1 MLPVTGIQQGPGLRG
16 QPIELGIDGLIDP
29 TLLPSNYD
37 PAIPVVADES
47 LQSGDLC
54 YFVNVGGV
62 QKLRKALAGDQG
74 TIASCFVK
82 QNVSAGAAVKAFV
95 QGLVALA
102 NTGTWT
108 PSDVGKVLYLS
119 TTVPG
124 SFTATR
130 PTTVGK
136 WIQHVLTVAMVD
148 DAFLY
153 CFFTGATDPGH
164 SVGSTGIDQTDPAV
178 LAHIASTLN
187 PHATTAAQVGAVPTT
202 AVGVA
207 SGVAGLGAD
216 SLLLDVNLPAT
227 PWKRKKVKA
236 LTSTQTNVAA
246 PGPSIDG
253 VTMGID
259 DRVILTGQVAPEENG
274 VYLWKGS
281 ALPLLRADDADTGQR
296 LWAGIWFIT
305 AGNHAGQ
312 GWANTN
318 ATVPTLGT
326 SPVTFSGV
334 LGMPIPP
341 GFQNPMTTPGDLI
354 VGDVAGAA
362 TRLGPGTEGYL
373 LTIVGGVPGWAQPPA
388 TSPMTASGDMI
399 IGGTNGTMT
408 RLAKSTDGKILGLV
422 AGLPAWVAAPVTTVM
437 TTLGD
442 IEIGG
447 AAGAPTRLPKGADG
461 TVFLMVSGSP
471 GWATAPW
478 MTSPMSAAGDLI
490 YGGAAG
496 APTRLAKG
504 TDGQWLSLVAGSPA
518 WADLP
523 AGVISNPMTTQWDI
537 LVGGIAGAP
546 TRFAKGADGQLLSIV
561 AGALSWV
568 ANTTAAHWYIGSG
581 TPGVGLGADGDCY
594 LDIGAGAGKG
604 NVWLKTAGTWGMA
617 GNILGPQGNI
627 GPAGIPGSTWYHGT
641 GVPSNAIG
649 INGDYYLDFGN
660 GNVYQ
665 KAAGVYGLIGSIQGP
680 VAPMPATSYITT
692 VSKTVNPGETV
703 YWYETIPSNRVY
715 GVKVAITGGSVLPN
729 SNFKFKLWGNE
740 SAPSVFNT
748 LMYSGTFT
756 DVLFQDVA
764 QGWYYR
770 DSQAAGKLRCSL
782 TNDGSITQTLQ
793 FDIVTEPF

>member
-1 MLPVTGIQQGPGLRG
+1 
-16 QPIELGIDGLIDP
+16 
-29 TLLPSNYD
+29 
-37 PAIPVVADES
+37 
-47 LQSGDLC
+47 
-54 YFVNVGGV
+54 VNVGGV

-82 QNVSAGAAVKAFV
+82 QNVSAGAEVKAFV

-148 DAFLY
+148 DVFLY

-164 SVGSTGIDQTDPAV
+164 SVGSTGIDQTDPVV

-253 VTMGID
+253 VAMGID
-259 DRVILTGQVAPEENG
+259 DRVILTGQVAQEENG

-305 AGNHAGQ
+305 AGSHAGQ

-341 GFQNPMTTPGDLI
+341 GSQSPITTPGDLI
-354 VGDVAGAA
+354 VGD
-362 TRLGPGTEGYL
+362 
-373 LTIVGGVPGWAQPPA
+373 
-388 TSPMTASGDMI
+388 
-399 IGGTNGTMT
+399 
-408 RLAKSTDGKILGLV
+408 
-422 AGLPAWVAAPVTTVM
+422 
-437 TTLGD
+437 
-442 IEIGG
+442 
-447 AAGAPTRLPKGADG
+447 AAGVPTRLPIGTANYWLKVVAGNPVWTALASGDITAALGFTPANAVHGHAIADVAGLQAALDAKNQRISQVINLSAATG
-461 TVFLMVSGSP
+461 TVDLGQSFRIEGEVASAP
-471 GWATAPW
+471 GRFRLYRT
-478 MTSPMSAAGDLI
+478 AAGRDADLGRAVGTDAPLDMGLLLEDTFTPSALTVASI
-490 YGGAAG
+490 PVPGAPSGGA
-496 APTRLAKG
+496 LC
-504 TDGQWLSLVAGSPA
+504 A
-518 WADLP
+518 W
-523 AGVISNPMTTQWDI
+523 SWD
-537 LVGGIAGAP
+537 
-546 TRFAKGADGQLLSIV
+546 
-561 AGALSWV
+561 
-568 ANTTAAHWYIGSG
+568 
-581 TPGVGLGADGDCY
+581 
-594 LDIGAGAGKG
+594 
-604 NVWLKTAGTWGMA
+604 
-617 GNILGPQGNI
+617 
-627 GPAGIPGSTWYHGT
+627 
-641 GVPSNAIG
+641 
-649 INGDYYLDFGN
+649 
-660 GNVYQ
+660 
-665 KAAGVYGLIGSIQGP
+665 GP
-680 VAPMPATSYITT
+680 VGATMTLD
-692 VSKTVNPGETV
+692 
-703 YWYETIPSNRVY
+703 
-715 GVKVAITGGSVLPN
+715 ALVLEAN
-729 SNFKFKLWGNE
+729 
-740 SAPSVFNT
+740 
-748 LMYSGTFT
+748 
-756 DVLFQDVA
+756 
-764 QGWYYR
+764 
-770 DSQAAGKLRCSL
+770 
-782 TNDGSITQTLQ
+782 
-793 FDIVTEPF
+793 